1 MSCIYCGKENQL
13 VMDNILSGAVCNHCY
28 TYVRGI
34 LDSTKNEVS
43 IFYKRLQDLG
53 LWNAFVEFLDMF
65 KRDNKQIHFIGLK
78 EDKRRKCPYVLAY
91 RVLSGKKVPMLVE
104 ISIAEYRNKSMIK
117 IKYNNVSTST
127 ELYVDKDCKYFAGET
142 KDSSVDFNWVKEEF
156 NL

>member
-13 VMDNILSGAVCNHCY
+13 VMDNILSGAVCNNCY
-28 TYVRGI
+28 SYVRGI

-53 LWNAFVEFLDMF
+53 LWNSFVGFLDMF
-65 KRDNKQIHFIGLK
+65 KRDNIQVHFIGLK

-127 ELYVDKDCKYFAGET
+127 ELYVDTEGKYFAGET